1 MKKCWLWALPVLL
14 TGCAN
19 TVEVKKAA
27 DFKCGEQIIHAEVFD
42 DNSMIVRINGVNNV
56 LTKVASA
63 SGERYENIA
72 SRVVFSQNDGD
83 TYLTIN
89 NRRYPLCQEIVR

>member
-1 MKKCWLWALPVLL
+1 
-14 TGCAN
+14 
-19 TVEVKKAA
+19 
-27 DFKCGEQIIHAEVFD
+27 
-42 DNSMIVRINGVNNV
+42 MIVRINGVNNV

>member
-19 TVEVKKAA
+19 TVEVKNAS
-27 DFKCGEQIIHAEVFD
+27 DFKCGVQIIHAEVFD